1 MKFKMFHVPK
11 PRKFG
16 YTPIYYNPEEEETVT
31 GAEKKNSDSARDDER
46 ANRYWQRDIDR
57 ITRKKT
63 INITMYIIIAILLTY
78 LIIMI

>member
-16 YTPIYYNPEEEETVT
+16 YTPIYYNPEEEETVL
-31 GAEKKNSDSARDDER
+31 GEKKNSKPAQDSER
-46 ANRYWQRDIDR
+46 TNRYWQRDIDR

-63 INITMYIIIAILLTY
+63 INITFYIILAALLTY

>member
-31 GAEKKNSDSARDDER
+31 GEKKNSEKASEGER
-46 ANRYWQRDIDR
+46 TNKYWQRDVDR

-63 INITMYIIIAILLTY
+63 INITMYIILAVLLTY
-78 LIIMI
+78 LIFMI

>member
-16 YTPIYYNPEEEETVT
+16 YTPIYYTPEEEETVT
-31 GAEKKNSDSARDDER
+31 GEKKNSVQSPEGER
-46 ANRYWQRDIDR
+46 TNRYWQRDIDR

-63 INITMYIIIAILLTY
+63 INITLYLIIAVLLTY
-78 LIIMI
+78 LIFSN